1 MDNFRN
7 ETLNG
12 LPHDFEV
19 EDVSSGGVK
28 FGNLEFDFVST
39 NIDHRFALTTPM
51 SESIFTSFKIDLTA
65 VKHQVQVHQTHKHGH
80 NHRRQ
85 GDALIIGDNHAANP
99 EDYDTDE
106 EERAA
111 VEAQQALATGPE
123 LVVQVISGQGLLA
136 MDKRGTSD
144 PYVVV
149 RLGGLRVKTKVK
161 KKTLSPEWNETFQ
174 FRYQNDRSYLKNKD
188 EALYIECFDWDL
200 HGDDDPM
207 GDGSVAMRDIRRKAA
222 QHATKDMSAHQE
234 VRLLFEGEEVGSL
247 QIWVRL
253 WHPTLSRLTAVVMMQ
268 SKWRQRSAHKSVS
281 SFRFARKEI
290 TRTNSMSGQ
299 AVQQRMAEHEKL
311 RERARTQI
319 ETKTPSVLM
328 RSNLSVDLPADGD
341 GDDSPSDSNWAEEE
355 HASPSASFDFR
366 RANWQEQLKRH
377 RTSAFFSRT
386 RQYWWVPSFGMK
398 ITVDNDEQ
406 KVRSLSLK
414 MPEYTHDTSYR
425 DVCIK
430 PSSCKLHTTYIYM
443 TSLTGRVRTRRYLR
457 SSSASAR

>member
-1 MDNFRN
+1 
-7 ETLNG
+7 
-12 LPHDFEV
+12 
-19 EDVSSGGVK
+19 
-28 FGNLEFDFVST
+28 
-39 NIDHRFALTTPM
+39 
-51 SESIFTSFKIDLTA
+51 
-65 VKHQVQVHQTHKHGH
+65 
-80 NHRRQ
+80 
-85 GDALIIGDNHAANP
+85 
-99 EDYDTDE
+99 
-106 EERAA
+106 
-111 VEAQQALATGPE
+111 
-123 LVVQVISGQGLLA
+123 
-136 MDKRGTSD
+136 
-144 PYVVV
+144 
-149 RLGGLRVKTKVK
+149 
-161 KKTLSPEWNETFQ
+161 
-174 FRYQNDRSYLKNKD
+174 
-188 EALYIECFDWDL
+188 
-200 HGDDDPM
+200 
-207 GDGSVAMRDIRRKAA
+207 MRDIRRKAA

-406 KVRSLSLK
+406 KVPLSF
-414 MPEYTHDTSYR
+414 P
-425 DVCIK
+425 
-430 PSSCKLHTTYIYM
+430 
-443 TSLTGRVRTRRYLR
+443 
-457 SSSASAR
+457 